1 MSRARPLHAAR
12 RHADAV
18 GQAFTDLLDQEFGAS
33 VGHLTTLLHGC
44 VFAPSLL
51 TFWLVNGVL
60 DFSTA
65 FAIGAI
71 AGPGGLVI
79 RLAAYLLL
87 VPVFVG
93 LRAGFYLAHP
103 RHRRTIL
110 SGACPSSQVLSL
122 DWFSVGILATGLPL
136 ALQDLGPWV
145 GMNAV
150 FLLGLFVLPQA
161 VAPAYR
167 PRVKLGA
174 IGVGLLVFAYANY
187 GGLVTGLAPAVP
199 TPGAV
204 LGPVATFTLTD
215 ATTGRLLAVMNSLL
229 TGPAAVA
236 AVAVGMNWVL
246 THPAVAGIPV
256 VRHTLPGRD
265 PPSLVVT
272 SAALG
277 TVFYLLVVAAAT
289 GRLVWLP

>member
-1 MSRARPLHAAR
+1 MARAHPLRSAR
-12 RHADAV
+12 QRADAV
-18 GQAFTDLLDQEFGAS
+18 GDAFLDLLDQEFGAT

-44 VFAPSLL
+44 AFAPSLL

-71 AGPGGLVI
+71 AGPGGLVV

-87 VPVFVG
+87 VPVFIG
-93 LRAGFYLAHP
+93 LRAAFYLVHP
-103 RHRRTIL
+103 RHRQTIL

-136 ALQDLGPWV
+136 ALQDLGPWL
-145 GMNAV
+145 GMNAI
-150 FLLGLFVLPQA
+150 FLLDLFVLPRA
-161 VAPAYR
+161 VSAGSR
-167 PRVKLGA
+167 PKLKLGA
-174 IGVGLLVFAYANY
+174 IALGLAVFGYAKY
-187 GGLVTGLAPAVP
+187 GGLLAGLLPLLPA
-199 TPGAV
+199 PGAV

-215 ATTGRLLAVMNSLL
+215 ATTDRLLGVMNSLL
-229 TGPAAVA
+229 TGPAVVA
-236 AVAVGMNWVL
+236 ALAVGMNGLL
-246 THPAVAGIPV
+246 THPAVAEVPV
-256 VRHTLPGRD
+256 VRHTLPHRD
-265 PPSLVVT
+265 PPGLVVT

>member
-1 MSRARPLHAAR
+1 MSRARPLQSVR

-18 GQAFTDLLDQEFGAS
+18 GTAFGDLLDQEFGAS
-33 VGHLTTLLHGC
+33 VGHLTTLIHGC

-71 AGPGGLVI
+71 AGPGGLVV

-87 VPVFVG
+87 VPVFIG

-136 ALQDLGPWV
+136 ALQNLGPWI
-145 GMNAV
+145 GMNTV
-150 FLLGLFVLPQA
+150 FLLGLFVLPRA
-161 VAPAYR
+161 VDPAR
-167 PRVKLGA
+167 RARVKLGA
-174 IGVGLLVFAYANY
+174 VGLGLVIFGYANY
-187 GGLVTGLAPAVP
+187 GGLVPGVP
-199 TPGAV
+199 VPGAV

-215 ATTGRLLAVMNSLL
+215 AATDWLLGVMNSLL
-229 TGPAAVA
+229 TGPAVVA
-236 AVAVGMNWVL
+236 ALAVGMNWVL
-246 THPAVAGIPV
+246 TRPTVAEIPV

-277 TVFYLLVVAAAT
+277 TLFYLLVVAAAT